1 MLTKT
6 GRCGAVEKKLAE
18 ILWEF
23 FLFFGQKTST
33 ICWSKLRKQLG
44 IEQAEKLVKVYRF
57 LQSDKE
63 ILLTGI

>member
-1 MLTKT
+1 M
-6 GRCGAVEKKLAE
+6 GV
-18 ILWEF
+18 
-23 FLFFGQKTST
+23 FLFFGKKTST

-63 ILLTGI
+63 ILVTGI